1 MDARTGAQE
10 VMMKKAFLIIPWF
23 IFFTFIAHAQGD
35 TKRETFTT
43 FPENGKYE
51 IITSPITMRDTYML
65 NRETGDTWQLV
76 STSYGY
82 AWQKNY
88 RNKNSDDKIPD
99 GYKSA
104 VYQITMSGITAKG
117 IYLTNTLT
125 GASWTLYS
133 DSDTG
138 ELFWG
143 VISSPE

>member
-1 MDARTGAQE
+1 
-10 VMMKKAFLIIPWF
+10 MKKAFLIITCF
-23 IFFTFIAHAQGD
+23 VFFTFISYAQGD
-35 TKRETFTT
+35 TKRQTFTT
-43 FPENGKYE
+43 YPENGKYE

-82 AWQKNY
+82 AWEKIY
-88 RNKNSDDKIPD
+88 RNKNFADIIPE
-99 GYKSA
+99 GYTGA
-104 VYQITMSGITAKG
+104 VYQITMSGIAAKG

-125 GASWTLYS
+125 GASWTLYA

-138 ELFWG
+138 VLFWG